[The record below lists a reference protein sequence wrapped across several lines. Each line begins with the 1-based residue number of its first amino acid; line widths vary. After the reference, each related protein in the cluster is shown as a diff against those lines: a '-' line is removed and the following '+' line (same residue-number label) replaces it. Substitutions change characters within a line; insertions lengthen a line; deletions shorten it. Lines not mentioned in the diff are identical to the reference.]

1 MSICNLLASDREKK
15 GKKNRTFN
23 SLCWQHLT
31 QVDSTCKRS
40 VFQVQRLQ
48 RELSSFNGSS
58 RGTDGPA
65 ASSQSPAAPSVLPV
79 VPPAATPPGNNGWG
93 WSNPRTDRQR
103 GQPNENQNQTKTEQ
117 NQLKPTQTIS
127 CSQLESTKHCCGSQ
141 CIGLHFPS
149 KSTVW
154 LWVCTVAFVISRC
167 VCVCPFRV
175 FWRNRVNQV
184 YRQDFRHDTWCKGSV
199 RTVWPVAEVG
209 KEIIQCESGRRGM
222 GAGNYL
228 NLHINIHV
236 YIYIINWI

>member
-167 VCVCPFRV
+167 VCVSVQSLLEKSRQSSLSTGFPSWYLVQRV
-175 FWRNRVNQV
+175 SKDCVTRGRSRERNN
-184 YRQDFRHDTWCKGSV
+184 SV
-199 RTVWPVAEVG
+199 WE
-209 KEIIQCESGRRGM
+209 
-222 GAGNYL
+222 
-228 NLHINIHV
+228 
-236 YIYIINWI
+236 W